1 MKVLKD
7 KKIIILMVILLAYTI
22 VYFTLVAKS
31 SYAFDNDLDYNKL
44 HLKTISIIEESAIK
58 YAEANKNLFEKENTV
73 YIKVQNLIDENLI
86 ATNNDDKLIDISNNN
101 ELNGKVIK
109 IKQEKEGY
117 KVEVDA

>member
-31 SYAFDNDLDYNKL
+31 SYAFDNDLDYSKL